1 MTDLVEFW
9 GLRMLFLWIFTI
21 LLSLEILNLLNLL
34 SHRQTQR
41 FRFDG
46 LLYYFSIL
54 INDWPG
60 QAFDLILKLVLLSNH
75 LDDVVKAAFN
85 TGLSF
90 YNLSVVLSDSPNSLA
105 SL

>member
-1 MTDLVEFW
+1 VGILNW
-9 GLRMLFLWIFTI
+9 LK
-21 LLSLEILNLLNLL
+21 LLSDC
-34 SHRQTQR
+34 QTQR
-41 FRFDG
+41 FRLDG

-75 LDDVVKAAFN
+75 LYDVVKAAFN

-90 YNLSVVLSDSPNSLA
+90 YNLCVVLGDFPNSLA
-105 SL
+105 GL

>member
-9 GLRMLFLWIFTI
+9 RLRMLFLWIFTI
-21 LLSLEILNLLNLL
+21 LLSLEILNLLTLL
-34 SHRQTQR
+34 SYRQTQR

-90 YNLSVVLSDSPNSLA
+90 YNLFVVFSDSPNCLA

>member
-9 GLRMLFLWIFTI
+9 RLRMLLFWIFTI
-21 LLSLEILNLLNLL
+21 LLSGEILNWLNLL

-46 LLYYFSIL
+46 LLYYFSIF

>member
-1 MTDLVEFW
+1 MVEFW
-9 GLRMLFLWIFTI
+9 GLRMLFLCIFTI
-21 LLSLEILNLLNLL
+21 LLSGEILNWLNLL

-41 FRFDG
+41 FRLDG
-46 LLYYFSIL
+46 LLNYFSIF

-90 YNLSVVLSDSPNSLA
+90 YNLSVVLSDPPNSLA